1 MAEESEIVEMQGHL
15 IDSMTLA
22 RVMNKVANRG
32 GRYEFLEFE
41 VGKSHAETSYTKL
54 RVTGRSAAHLAEILD
69 DIHVEGA
76 AEISP
81 KEATLRNAP
90 ADMTLPVDFYST
102 TNNETRI
109 YHGGRWL
116 TSQRQMMDKCIIVD
130 GGTARCTPIRDVR
143 KGDLV
148 VCGED
153 GVRVIPPPRPR
164 ALTGLFEFMG
174 SGSSSERPTQ
184 HMAKTVAA
192 DIFNTK
198 RDGGR
203 IVIVGGPAIVH
214 TGAAPSVAALVRDG
228 YIDGVLAGN
237 ALAVHDIEGAL
248 YGTSLGMRV
257 KDATLMSKGHR
268 NHMDTVNA
276 VFTHGSIP
284 NMVEAGV
291 LGRGIFYECV
301 KRGVPFVLAGSIR
314 DDGPLPDVVT
324 DVVEA
329 QRAYKRILKG
339 VDMVIMI
346 STMLPSIATG
356 NMLPST
362 VRTIAV
368 DINQS
373 TVTKL
378 MDRGTWQALGI
389 VTDVG
394 AFLPLVEREIA
405 AMSRHSPTAPG
416 SGV

>member
-1 MAEESEIVEMQGHL
+1 MPDESEIVEMRGHL
-15 IDSMTLA
+15 IDSMILA
-22 RVMNKVANRG
+22 NVMNRVVDRG
-32 GRYEFLEFE
+32 GRYEFLEFD
-41 VGKSHAETSYTKL
+41 VGKSPTDTSYARL
-54 RVTGRSAAHLAEILD
+54 RVTGRDPVHLSEILD
-69 DIHVEGA
+69 DIHQEGA
-76 AEISP
+76 AEVSP
-81 KEATLRNAP
+81 GEATLREAP
-90 ADMTLPVDFYST
+90 ADATLPVDFYST

-109 YHGGRWL
+109 YLGGKWV
-116 TSQRQMMDKCIIVD
+116 TAQKQMMDKCIIVRE
-130 GGTARCTPIRDVR
+130 GVASCTPIRDVR
-143 KGDLV
+143 KGDMV
-148 VCGED
+148 VCGEE
-153 GVRVIPPPRPR
+153 GIRVVPPPRPR
-164 ALTGLFEFMG
+164 TATGLFEFMS

-184 HMAKTVAA
+184 HIARTVAT
-192 DIFNTK
+192 DIYNTK
-198 RDGGR
+198 KEGGR

-214 TGAAPSVAALVRDG
+214 TGGAPSVAALIRDG

-237 ALAVHDIEGAL
+237 ALAVHDIENAL

-257 KDATLMSKGHR
+257 KDATPVSKGHR

-284 NMVEAGV
+284 DMVEKGV
-291 LGRGIFYECV
+291 LKRGIFYECV

-314 DDGPLPDVVT
+314 DDGPLPDVIT
-324 DVVEA
+324 DVVDA
-329 QRAYKRILKG
+329 QREYKKVLKG

-346 STMLPSIATG
+346 STMLHSIATG

-378 MDRGTWQALGI
+378 LDRGTWQAMGI

-405 AMSRHSPTAPG
+405 GMESARA
-416 SGV
+416 

>member
-1 MAEESEIVEMQGHL
+1 MSEESEIVEMEGHL

-22 RVMNKVANRG
+22 RVMNKVVNRG
-32 GRYEFLEFE
+32 GRYEFLKFE
-41 VGKSHAETSYTKL
+41 VGKNHTETSYTKL
-54 RVTGRSAAHLAEILD
+54 RITGRSASHLAEILD
-69 DIHVEGA
+69 DIHGEGA
-76 AEISP
+76 TEISP
-81 KEATLRNAP
+81 KEATLRKAP
-90 ADMTLPVDFYST
+90 ADMMLPVDFYST

-109 YHGGRWL
+109 YHDGKWL
-116 TSQRQMMDKCIIVD
+116 VSQNQMMDKCIIVD
-130 GGTARCTPIRDVR
+130 GETARCTPIRDV
-143 KGDLV
+143 KEGDLV
-148 VCGED
+148 VCDED
-153 GVRVIPPPRPR
+153 GIRVIPPPKPR
-164 ALTGLFEFMG
+164 AVTGLFEFMG

-214 TGAAPSVAALVRDG
+214 TGAASSVAALVRDG

-237 ALAVHDIEGAL
+237 ALAVHDIESSV
-248 YGTSLGMRV
+248 YGTSLGMRI

-276 VFTHGSIP
+276 VFSHGSIP

-291 LGRGIFYECV
+291 LGGGIFYECV
-301 KRGVPFVLAGSIR
+301 KKGVPFVLAGSIR

-329 QRAYKRILKG
+329 QRAYRRILKG

-346 STMLPSIATG
+346 STMLHSIATG

-362 VRTIAV
+362 VRTIAI

-394 AFLPLVEREIA
+394 AFLPLMERELA
-405 AMSRHSPTAPG
+405 AMSKD
-416 SGV
+416 